1 MKTRVVILVMVWLL
15 LVVSQVAVS
24 QAQSEAKV
32 LVNINTA
39 TEEELLTIPGV
50 GEKIADELQEYRPY
64 VNKEQFD
71 TELGKYLDA
80 EDLAALSQHI
90 TIGLVNI
97 NTATEEE
104 LLTVPGVGE
113 KIADEIMEY
122 RPYTSWEQFERE
134 IGKYIDKEAVLALE
148 FFLTY

>member
-1 MKTRVVILVMVWLL
+1 MKKVLYVIVALLGFVSGVAQDAAKTRV
-15 LVVSQVAVS
+15 
-24 QAQSEAKV
+24 
-32 LVNINTA
+32 NISTA
-39 TEEELLTIPGV
+39 PLEELLTIPGV
-50 GEKIADELQEYRPY
+50 GEKIADELMEYRPY
-64 VNKEQFD
+64 TSKEHFE

-80 EDLAALSQHI
+80 EALTELSQHI

-122 RPYTSWEQFERE
+122 RPYTSWEQFEKE
-134 IGKYIDKEAVLALE
+134 IGKYIDEADVLALE
-148 FFLTY
+148 FFLTF